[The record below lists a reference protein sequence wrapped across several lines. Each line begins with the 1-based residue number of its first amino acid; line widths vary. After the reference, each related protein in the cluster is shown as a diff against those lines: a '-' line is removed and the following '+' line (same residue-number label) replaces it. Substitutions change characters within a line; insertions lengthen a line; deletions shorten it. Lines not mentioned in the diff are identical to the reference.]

1 MRVFRPRP
9 TSYGMKN
16 QRLHLIFALRSY
28 GHIYLIRS
36 AIREAADAGHH
47 VLVLFHQGLTD
58 ETLEDINKFE
68 GEYTNITYGWTKP
81 SQRGGTLVFHAR
93 EVLTYRKHLLKGKSA
108 QYYIGRW
115 KGQLHPK
122 LQRIFDWSLAR
133 ILLKTVLAGFLLRL
147 VEKLTPPQPDVLVH
161 LKELK
166 PDALIATPVNKRR
179 SSMELEYLKASV
191 YLGIPSV
198 IAVTS
203 WDTITSKGLYHI
215 RPDRFLVWNEVH
227 KAEAISHQN
236 MPEERIKVVGSPTF
250 DHWFLPRQTT
260 PRDEFFKKWG
270 LREEYPMLAYLCSS
284 TLVAGDETLVIR
296 NLRKTLD
303 EAKDP
308 RIRRMQIII
317 RPYPANYDVC
327 ENLSIKDTAVVPREG
342 FTADPFLNQQQL
354 YDTIYH
360 SLAFLG
366 INTTAVLDA
375 IAL

>member
-147 VEKLTPPQPDVLVH
+147 V
-161 LKELK
+161 
-166 PDALIATPVNKRR
+166 
-179 SSMELEYLKASV
+179 
-191 YLGIPSV
+191 
-198 IAVTS
+198 
-203 WDTITSKGLYHI
+203 
-215 RPDRFLVWNEVH
+215 
-227 KAEAISHQN
+227 
-236 MPEERIKVVGSPTF
+236 
-250 DHWFLPRQTT
+250 
-260 PRDEFFKKWG
+260 
-270 LREEYPMLAYLCSS
+270 
-284 TLVAGDETLVIR
+284 
-296 NLRKTLD
+296 
-303 EAKDP
+303 
-308 RIRRMQIII
+308 
-317 RPYPANYDVC
+317 
-327 ENLSIKDTAVVPREG
+327 
-342 FTADPFLNQQQL
+342 
-354 YDTIYH
+354 
-360 SLAFLG
+360 
-366 INTTAVLDA
+366 
-375 IAL
+375 